1 MSQTTYRV
9 KGMMCGHCQKHVQ
22 ETLEKIKGVEHAN
35 VLLEEGKAEVHSN
48 DNYTLDF
55 EEIKRAFADSNYL
68 IEPI

>member
-22 ETLEKIKGVEHAN
+22 ETLEEIKGVERVN
-35 VLLEEGKAEVHSN
+35 VLLEEGKAEV
-48 DNYTLDF
+48 YTHDENSLDF
-55 EEIKRAFADSNYL
+55 EEIKRAFTDSNYI